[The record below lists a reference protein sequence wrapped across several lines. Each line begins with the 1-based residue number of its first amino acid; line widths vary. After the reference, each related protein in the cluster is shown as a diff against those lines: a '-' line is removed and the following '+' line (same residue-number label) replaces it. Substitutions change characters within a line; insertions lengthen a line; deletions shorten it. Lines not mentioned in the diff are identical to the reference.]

1 MRAWSSRLQVE
12 GGDGAVELF
21 GGVGADD
28 GAGHTGTLQEPGER
42 DLGRRLADLGAQ
54 LFVLGQLPP
63 EPVELPGRDARVV
76 RPAGFSLRP
85 GCRRGSRGAA
95 GSRPTARARRP
106 GWTLGGIVATVTA
119 GRARTHA
126 RFGLLDAVLPVGLV
140 VGTALEGVF
149 CALPGDHAGGC
160 RAGPD
165 RTGLVR

>member
-76 RPAGFSLRP
+76 RPAGFLFGRDAAEDPAVQRAP
-85 GCRRGSRGAA
+85 GRQ
-95 GSRPTARARRP
+95 PE
-106 GWTLGGIVATVTA
+106 
-119 GRARTHA
+119 
-126 RFGLLDAVLPVGLV
+126 PVGLD
-140 VGTALEGVF
+140 GHSA
-149 CALPGDHAGGC
+149 A
-160 RAGPD
+160 
-165 RTGLVR
+165 